1 MLTDILGFHKIG
13 EEQADESG
21 QTLHI
26 FESGEGGAGTEVH
39 VKQSDDGRRERPG
52 RGSVHHV
59 AFRVKDEEELKQWHE
74 IISENGFS
82 NSGIVERYYFKA
94 LYFRE
99 PNGILLNCRLT
110 VLALPLMNQLMSSA
124 KAPFRRISSIGGK
137 RLKRG

>member
-1 MLTDILGFHKIG
+1 MKPAVRFTF
-13 EEQADESG
+13 
-21 QTLHI
+21 
-26 FESGEGGAGTEVH
+26 FESGEGGAGAEVH
-39 VKQSDDGRRERPG
+39 VKESDDGRRERPG

-59 AFRVKDEEELKQWHE
+59 AFRVKDEEELKRWHE

-99 PNGILLNCRLT
+99 PNGILLSCRLT
-110 VLALPLMNQLMSSA
+110 GRALPLMNLSMSSA
-124 KAPFRRISSIGGK
+124 EALRCRRTWNIGGK